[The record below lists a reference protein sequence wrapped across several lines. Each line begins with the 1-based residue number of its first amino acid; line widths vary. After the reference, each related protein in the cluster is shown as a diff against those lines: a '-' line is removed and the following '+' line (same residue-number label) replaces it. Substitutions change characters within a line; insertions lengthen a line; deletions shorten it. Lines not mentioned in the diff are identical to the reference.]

1 MSLEVISSASGTPGN
16 YRAVTSMPFIP
27 QDALRWQQV
36 SLYNYLPTQEKCF
49 QHFLCYQHH
58 LALITASEPCSL
70 DVKCKP
76 LAAACDIAVNHKLF
90 VCILLGK
97 SLSLISVW
105 HRNCYVGIDAH
116 ISRML
121 WLTFELTQNRS
132 KQFTNKLLICFSVIP
147 RSAAEDNWTQSH
159 AQSHTRLPVADLV
172 LTLQLAETFIPLAGL
187 ESLLLCSFH
196 PSRHHK
202 PTEAVC

>member
-1 MSLEVISSASGTPGN
+1 MTTGQFVQLPSNTGK
-16 YRAVTSMPFIP
+16 M
-27 QDALRWQQV
+27 
-36 SLYNYLPTQEKCF
+36 LPTF
-49 QHFLCYQHH
+49 PVLSAP
-58 LALITASEPCSL
+58 LSIITASEPCSL

-121 WLTFELTQNRS
+121 RLTFELTQNKS
-132 KQFTNKLLICFSVIP
+132 QQFTNKLLICFSVIP

-172 LTLQLAETFIPLAGL
+172 LTLLSPPCRDLYSTCWTGKSTSLQLPPQQT
-187 ESLLLCSFH
+187 S
-196 PSRHHK
+196 
-202 PTEAVC
+202 